1 MDSSPALEQQRTASE
16 EALLLG
22 RLAAGDRDEPLAE
35 LYRLYGHRIYGLGLR
50 LLGDRGLAEELVQE
64 TFLRLWRSCGRFE
77 PEHGTVRTFVFTL
90 ARRAGVDLL
99 RRRSARS
106 AHAIPVDDL
115 ETPWGD
121 DAFDELVLSLDVR
134 SVLESLSPKHREVL
148 ELHYLGDMTQA
159 QIAARLGVPLGTVKT
174 RTFHALRALREGL
187 KEQELL

>member
-1 MDSSPALEQQRTASE
+1 MDSSPALEQQRTASA

-50 LLGDRGLAEELVQE
+50 LLGDSGLAEELVQE

-77 PEHGTVRTFVFTL
+77 PERGTVRTFIFTL

-106 AHAIPVDDL
+106 APAIPVDDL
-115 ETPWGD
+115 ETPRGD
-121 DAFDELVLSLDVR
+121 DAFDELVLSLDIR
-134 SVLESLSPKHREVL
+134 EALESLSPKHREVL
-148 ELHYLGDMTQA
+148 DLHYFGDMTQA

-187 KEQELL
+187 KERELL